1 MHIRLE
7 QKQTLQLTMTK
18 DLRQAIE
25 LLQFSTVELH
35 EFVRAQVEENPFIEW
50 SEPPTT
56 YRSTDVSTHD
66 VIAAT
71 AYEEKDL
78 YDVLVEQLAIFSLS
92 DEERKV
98 VEYIICSLED
108 DGYLRTEKKDIVSR
122 LHISPDQFDR
132 ALHIVHQLEPIGVGA
147 TSLVDCLLIQAKH
160 LAPKAALLHQL
171 IEYHLVEIGYGESE
185 QIAKQLQTSTETVE
199 REIEWIKHHL
209 HPKPANHLAKK
220 ETAFIEPDIIVDH
233 DVTLGEWVVH
243 LNDDYVSKLTFNDEA
258 ILMQTNEKE
267 VQTYVQTYRSKF
279 NWLMASLE
287 KRRATLLNIMQVI
300 IQKQQHVFHKGLTY
314 VEPLTLR
321 SVADKIAMHES
332 TVSRATANKFIQTPI
347 GTFALRD
354 LFSTALPTVTGA
366 TLSQNNIKEKIR
378 TWSVEE
384 DKKQPLSD
392 QKLTEM
398 LQKEGVIISRR
409 TIAKYR
415 KQLQIASSTKR
426 RQKE

>member
-7 QKQTLQLTMTK
+7 QKQTLQLAMTK

-25 LLQFSTVELH
+25 LLQFSTVELQ
-35 EFVRAQVEENPFIEW
+35 EFVRAKVEENPFIEW
-50 SEPPTT
+50 NEPPST
-56 YRSTDVSTHD
+56 YRSTELSTHD
-66 VIAAT
+66 VITAT

-78 YDVLVEQLAIFSLS
+78 YDVLIEQLAIFSLS
-92 DEERKV
+92 DEDRKV
-98 VEYIICSLED
+98 VEYIIYSLEE
-108 DGYLRTEKKDIVSR
+108 DGYLRTERKDIIR
-122 LHISPDQFDR
+122 HLHILPEQFDR

-160 LAPKAALLHQL
+160 LAPHDELLHQL
-171 IEYHLVEIGYGESE
+171 IENHLVEIGYGETE
-185 QIAKQLQTSTETVE
+185 QIAKQLQTSIEAVE
-199 REIEWIKHHL
+199 EKMEWIKHNL

-220 ETAFIEPDIIVDH
+220 ETVYIEPDIIVEH
-233 DVTLGEWVVH
+233 DEALGEWVVH
-243 LNDDYVSKLTFNDEA
+243 LNDDYVSKLTFNDDA

-267 VQTYVQTYRSKF
+267 VQTYVQRYRSKF

-287 KRRATLLNIMQVI
+287 KRRVTLLNIMYVI

-321 SVADKIAMHES
+321 TVADKIAMHES

-354 LFSTALPTVTGA
+354 LFSTALPTVTGK
-366 TLSQNNIKEKIR
+366 TLSQKHIKEKVR
-378 TWSVEE
+378 TWIQEE
-384 DKKQPLSD
+384 DKKHPLSD
-392 QKLTEM
+392 QDITEM
-398 LQKEGVIISRR
+398 LQEEGVMISRR

-415 KQLQIASSTKR
+415 KQLQIAPSTKR
-426 RQKE
+426 KQKE